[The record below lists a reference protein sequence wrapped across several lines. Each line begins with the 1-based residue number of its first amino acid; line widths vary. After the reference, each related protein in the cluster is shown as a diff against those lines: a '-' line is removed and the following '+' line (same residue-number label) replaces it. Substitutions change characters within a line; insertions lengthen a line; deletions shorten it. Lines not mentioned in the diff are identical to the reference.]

1 MGFYDRYLLPP
12 MLDHAM
18 HLRAL
23 VKYRRPVLQAAQGR
37 VLEIGF
43 GTGANL
49 RHYPARIR
57 QIETVDPD
65 PALGRIAAR
74 RIRAAGWSGPER
86 SVVTHE
92 MSAEHL
98 PFEAASFDTV
108 VSTFTL
114 CSIPDVALALAEV
127 RRVLRPGGQ
136 FLFLEHGLSPD
147 AGVARWQRRLNP
159 LQKAIAG
166 GCHLDRQIVPL
177 VQAAGLSISQCDER
191 YAAKLPRFVGW
202 LSSGAALA

>member
-18 HLRAL
+18 HLPAL

-74 RIRAAGWSGPER
+74 RIRAAGWSGPEILGR
-86 SVVTHE
+86 
-92 MSAEHL
+92 M
-98 PFEAASFDTV
+98 
-108 VSTFTL
+108 
-114 CSIPDVALALAEV
+114 
-127 RRVLRPGGQ
+127 
-136 FLFLEHGLSPD
+136 
-147 AGVARWQRRLNP
+147 P
-159 LQKAIAG
+159 L
-166 GCHLDRQIVPL
+166 
-177 VQAAGLSISQCDER
+177 
-191 YAAKLPRFVGW
+191 
-202 LSSGAALA
+202 